1 MIQHAIDLKIN
12 RPVQD
17 VFAFVTDEKNHSKWD
32 KLSVV
37 MEPQEKGSWR
47 PGLKFREVRKL
58 GGRDKEV
65 FSQIEV
71 LEPNQRMEIQSVTGP
86 YFHGSWKFE
95 PTENGTRLLY
105 QAQMK
110 MGGPMKLLEPLIARP
125 FKKQL
130 EENFARL
137 KQVLEEKA

>member
-1 MIQHAIDLKIN
+1 MIQHAIDLEIN

-17 VFAFVTDEKNHSKWD
+17 VFAFVTTEKNHSKWD
-32 KLSVV
+32 SLSVV
-37 MEPQEKGSWR
+37 MEPQEEGPWR

-71 LEPNQRMEIQSVTGP
+71 LEPNKRMEIQSLTGP
-86 YFHGSWKFE
+86 YFHGSWVFE
-95 PTENGTRLLY
+95 AVGNSTRLHY
-105 QAQMK
+105 KAQLK
-110 MGGPMKLLEPLIARP
+110 MSGPMKLLEPLIAGQ

-130 EENFARL
+130 EANFARL
-137 KQVLEEKA
+137 KQVLE